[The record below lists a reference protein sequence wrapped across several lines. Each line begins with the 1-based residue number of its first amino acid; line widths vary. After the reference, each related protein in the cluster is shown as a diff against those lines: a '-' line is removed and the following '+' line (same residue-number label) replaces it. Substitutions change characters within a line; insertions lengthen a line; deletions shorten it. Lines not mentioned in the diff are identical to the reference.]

1 MPKMD
6 PAARAEKLRAL
17 INYHNYRYHVLDEP
31 AVPDSEYDALFNEL
45 KDLEAA
51 HPALVAPDSPTQR
64 VGGARAS
71 AFASVR
77 HPAPLLSLDNAFSAD
92 EVRAWHERV
101 KRIVGAT
108 KKIAIVAEPKI
119 DGLSVALHYEQGR
132 FVLGA
137 TRGDGSEGEDVTAN
151 LRTIKAIPLAIPV
164 AQPHPTANYAARSL
178 KDSEAVPWQRGRSE
192 VRAPQRLVVR
202 GEVYF
207 PKDKF
212 EELNQ
217 QQAASGGKLYAN
229 PRNTAAGTVRQLDP
243 KITASRALSFF
254 AYNIIAIEAEKKPTG
269 LHVARLS
276 GLPTTQWDTLQYLKA
291 LGFPVNGVSKLCAD
305 VEEAIAYGEQWLK
318 GRAKLNYEA
327 DGVVL
332 KVNDFALQHELG
344 YVGKAPRW
352 AVAFKQASA
361 VAITKLERIEVNVGR
376 TGVITPYA
384 VLTPVHV
391 GGVTIVNAT
400 LHNEDYI
407 KELDIRIGDRVRL
420 KRAGEVIP
428 QVLGPVVAL
437 RDGSEQPYKFPTK
450 CPSCG
455 EKLERKEGESA
466 TFCVNMLCPA
476 QLIRQVEHFAGRGS
490 MDIEG
495 MGEKLSVLLVEKEF
509 IKDVA
514 DLYALHKRRDELLT
528 LEGFGEKKVDNLL
541 AAIEASK
548 QRSLTR
554 LVYALGIPHVGGTV
568 SELLTEH
575 YDSLD
580 ALAKAKPEQLDEIH
594 GLGPEI
600 VTSIMDYFKHPQAQ
614 TLVKKLKQAGV
625 NTKGEE
631 RGKKKEGTLSGQ
643 VFVITGTLP
652 TMSREDAANFI
663 KQHGGKVTD
672 SVSKKTNYLVVGE
685 NAGSKLDKAQ
695 SLGVKTLSEDELRKL
710 VA

>member
-1 MPKMD
+1 MPKLD

-31 AVPDSEYDALFNEL
+31 AIPDSEYDALFNEL
-45 KDLEAA
+45 KDIEAVQ
-51 HPALVAPDSPTQR
+51 PELVTPDSPTQR

-77 HPAPLLSLDNAFSAD
+77 HPAPLLSLDNAFSAT
-92 EVRAWHERV
+92 EVREWHERV
-101 KRIVGAT
+101 RRIVGGNKA
-108 KKIAIVAEPKI
+108 IALVAEPKI

-137 TRGDGSEGEDVTAN
+137 TRGDGVEGEDVTAN
-151 LRTIKAIPLAIPV
+151 LRTIKAIPLLIPITHKG
-164 AQPHPTANYAARSL
+164 AKKFS
-178 KDSEAVPWQRGRSE
+178 
-192 VRAPQRLVVR
+192 APQRLVVR

-217 QQAASGGKLYAN
+217 QQEASGGKTYAN
-229 PRNTAAGTVRQLDP
+229 PRNTAAGAVRQLDS

-254 AYNIIAIEAEKKPTG
+254 AYNIIALEGETIN
-269 LHVARLS
+269 
-276 GLPTTQWDTLQYLKA
+276 TQWDTLQYLRA
-291 LGFPVNGVSKLCAD
+291 LGFPVNGDSKLCAD

-318 GRAKLNYEA
+318 NRSKLNYEA
-327 DGVVL
+327 DGMVL
-332 KVNDFALQHELG
+332 KVNEFALQHELG

-352 AVAFKQASA
+352 AVAFKQASEIA
-361 VAITKLERIEVNVGR
+361 VTKLERIEVNVGR

-384 VLTPVHV
+384 VLTPVRV

-407 KELDIRIGDRVRL
+407 KDLDIRLGDRVRL

-428 QVLGPVVAL
+428 QVLGPVVEL
-437 RDGSEQPYKFPTK
+437 RDGSEKPYKFPTK

-455 EKLERKEGESA
+455 EKLERGEGEAA
-466 TFCVNMLCPA
+466 TYCVNMLCPA
-476 QLIRQVEHFAGRGS
+476 QLIRQVEHYAGRGS
-490 MDIEG
+490 MDIES
-495 MGEKLSVLLVEKEF
+495 MGEKLSVLLVEQGF

-514 DLYALHKRRDELLT
+514 DLYALHKRRDGLLA

-548 QRSLTR
+548 QRSLLR
-554 LVYALGIPHVGGTV
+554 LIYALGIPHVGGTV
-568 SELLTEH
+568 SELLAEH
-575 YDSLD
+575 FDSLD
-580 ALAKAKPEQLDEIH
+580 ALAKAKPAQLDEIH

-600 VTSIMDYFKHPQAQ
+600 VTSIVNYFKHPQAQ
-614 TLVKKLKQAGV
+614 MLVKKLKQAGV
-625 NTKGEE
+625 NTKGEAKTNKGQ
-631 RGKKKEGTLSGQ
+631 GKLSGLT
-643 VFVITGTLP
+643 FVITGTLP
-652 TMSREDAANFI
+652 MMSREDAANFI
-663 KQHGGKVTD
+663 KQHGGKVSD

-685 NAGSKLDKAQ
+685 NAGSKLDKAR